1 MAEEII
7 DVELSKELASN
18 YLEYAEETIQQRAIA
33 DIRDGL
39 KPVHLRILYD
49 MYELGIKPDSKTV
62 KCARI
67 VGDVIG
73 RLNPH
78 GKQKCFN

>member
-7 DVELSKELASN
+7 NVELSKELGDN
-18 YLEYAEETIQQRAIA
+18 YIEYAEETIKERAIP
-33 DIRDGL
+33 DVRDGL
-39 KPVHLRILYD
+39 KPVHLRVLYD
-49 MYELGIKPDSKTV
+49 MQTLGVAPDSKTV

-78 GKQKCFN
+78 GK

>member
-7 DVELSKELASN
+7 NVELNSELASN
-18 YLEYAEETIQQRAIA
+18 YLDYADETIQERAIA

-49 MYELGIKPDSKTV
+49 MYSLGITPDSKTV
-62 KCARI
+62 KSARI

-73 RLNPH
+73 KLNPH
-78 GKQKCFN
+78 GK

>member
-7 DVELSKELASN
+7 NVELSDELSSN
-18 YLEYAEETIQQRAIA
+18 YLDYANETIQERAIA

-49 MYELGIKPDSKTV
+49 MYSLGVDPNSKFV

-73 RLNPH
+73 KLHPH
-78 GKQKCFN
+78 GM

>member
-7 DVELSKELASN
+7 DVELGEELASN

-39 KPVHLRILYD
+39 KPVHLRIL
-49 MYELGIKPDSKTV
+49 
-62 KCARI
+62 
-67 VGDVIG
+67 
-73 RLNPH
+73 
-78 GKQKCFN
+78 